1 MNRVALLR
9 GVNVTG
15 NRIIT
20 MADLRAFFAKVG
32 FADVQ
37 TLLQSGNV
45 VFTGDRRSN
54 ATLEE
59 FLEIEM
65 EKRLKITTSY
75 FVRNTKELKATLEAN
90 PFPKEAQ
97 ANPGFVHVVFLKK
110 TPTAR
115 DLKAIRAANAGPEL
129 IDVVGRQAYVY
140 YPQGQGQS
148 RFRLAWHG
156 TARNW
161 NTVNKLLAM
170 MA

>member
-59 FLEIEM
+59 FFEIEM
-65 EKRLKITTSY
+65 EKHLKIRTSY
-75 FVRNTKELKATLEAN
+75 FVRNTKELKAAHEAN
-90 PFPKEAQ
+90 PFPKEAR
-97 ANPGFVHVVFLKK
+97 ANPGFVHVVFLKEA
-110 TPTAR
+110 PTAH
-115 DLKAIRAANAGPEL
+115 DLKALRAANAGPEL
-129 IDVVGRQAYVY
+129 IDVVGRHAYVY

-161 NTVNKLLAM
+161 NTVNKLLAL